1 MELRDRIG
9 INLRKLRR
17 LRNLSQEALA
27 LSAGIDRGYVGSLER
42 SEYSASSDTLEKL
55 AKALDIDP
63 SEFMR
68 PITEADRNKP
78 KLLT

>member
-63 SEFMR
+63 SEFMA